1 METAKRL
8 RRFGATGLGIV
19 LAATPLAL
27 WIAWTATLLL
37 GVMLVAALSAAL
49 LVLLTES
56 SGDQGGNARSTLS
69 PEFVDEVQRLFPL
82 TYHHSRHETPRFR
95 RAMNRLSRL
104 MEASGPDD
112 SARR

>member
-1 METAKRL
+1 MKRL
-8 RRFGATGLGIV
+8 RSIGATGVGVV
-19 LAATPLAL
+19 LAATPLAIL
-27 WIAWTATLLL
+27 IAWTATLLL

-56 SGDQGGNARSTLS
+56 PGDQGGNAPSTLS

-95 RAMNRLSRL
+95 RAMKRLSRL

-112 SARR
+112 SAHR